1 MKVKEPSALK
11 RARAKA
17 KLTQR
22 ELAFLA
28 RCSHTTI
35 YLLEKGEMVTLSDDL
50 AGRIANRLHRD
61 LEDLFTERQAS
72 SLPIVS
78 SGQSTAERIA
88 S

>member
-17 KLTQR
+17 GLTQR

-50 AGRIANRLHRD
+50 ALRISKRLQRD
-61 LEDLFTERQAS
+61 VEDLFVERAALTVPVVAS
-72 SLPIVS
+72 VQ
-78 SGQSTAERIA
+78 GDTRRGAA
-88 S
+88 